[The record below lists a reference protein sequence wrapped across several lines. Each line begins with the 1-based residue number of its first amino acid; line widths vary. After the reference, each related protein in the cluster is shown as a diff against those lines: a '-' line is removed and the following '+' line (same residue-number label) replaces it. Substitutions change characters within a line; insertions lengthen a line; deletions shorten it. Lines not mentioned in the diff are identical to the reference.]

1 MNSPARRIDPISA
14 LLTHGNRNDIS
25 GRKIGGKIRSK
36 STAHHSKTLKPPIRS
51 ERKKPIHGTRNITT
65 IGLLSIIF
73 FFLLKRKT
81 RDDIIPL
88 FLLACV

>member
-1 MNSPARRIDPISA
+1 MNSPACRIDPISA

-51 ERKKPIHGTRNITT
+51 ERKKPKKKKPIHGTRNITT
-65 IGLLSIIF
+65 IDLLSIIF
-73 FFLLKRKT
+73 FFL
-81 RDDIIPL
+81 
-88 FLLACV
+88 FY